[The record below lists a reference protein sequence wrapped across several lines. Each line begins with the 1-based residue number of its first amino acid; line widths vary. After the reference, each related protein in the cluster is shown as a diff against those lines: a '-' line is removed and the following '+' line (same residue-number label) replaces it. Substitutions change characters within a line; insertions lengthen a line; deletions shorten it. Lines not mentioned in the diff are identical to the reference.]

1 MPYLYFD
8 IVNYRQN
15 RNLPTEELSL
25 IPNVQFFTNHFLE
38 VTHLYFIR
46 PSCFNTTVLY
56 TFTVRWLLV
65 SSVHIYSTCMEHF
78 LSLPY
83 AFKVRAFT
91 VRGTLVSTVRIYSTV
106 YAWNTHVILI
116 SYLYYS
122 FYALMFVEPIFSLQQ
137 IFTFLPAAPKQ
148 QQNNKSWSKQR
159 SSSNTTAQC
168 WGSVRDYLVHCP
180 TR

>member
-1 MPYLYFD
+1 
-8 IVNYRQN
+8 
-15 RNLPTEELSL
+15 
-25 IPNVQFFTNHFLE
+25 
-38 VTHLYFIR
+38 
-46 PSCFNTTVLY
+46 
-56 TFTVRWLLV
+56 
-65 SSVHIYSTCMEHF
+65 MEHF

-83 AFKVRAFT
+83 AFKVCAFT

-148 QQNNKSWSKQR
+148 RQNNKS
-159 SSSNTTAQC
+159 
-168 WGSVRDYLVHCP
+168 
-180 TR
+180 